1 MNITNYIVEFIKQGN
16 AVEIKGIGTFT
27 PITIPTHFDEE
38 TKTFFPSVKTV
49 EFSTSCKGDQ
59 QIISYIAKQEFVG
72 ITTAEKL
79 WDNYIAALNDKIKN
93 ESKHKFAELGDL
105 VYDTENG
112 YSFKVAEGL
121 NFSKETHF
129 LSPLKDVTTYELDQN
144 REDPFYKFEN
154 PTIPQPEEEL
164 PEIEE
169 DETAQTEEIQEVIE
183 PAIDTE
189 TKTFDP
195 EIEEEP
201 KEDSVADNQTEAVT
215 PTETQENNA
224 AKEPEQTPVKVEEA
238 VETNS
243 EKATKNNETTEQ
255 IEDIPMD
262 TEIKKPA
269 KKKKKIIISIIVILL
284 LLLLGGTYYYFVVIK
299 DMSIP
304 FINEKTEVV
313 EEVPQEDLPIN
324 ADTTTVESAIDDN
337 DTLEA
342 TQAAEAEETEQTDLF
357 EGTNVFTFDYT
368 LIPIDDKDV
377 VIPSTCKTIISVV
390 TPKIETFLKRQHY
403 TTAKELMIERLNE
416 YIVKRLKEMFDDNF
430 FHPARL
436 VNYDNYITDYCT
448 DKLQRQR
455 VSRVKSAIISEI
467 QINGLFDEYLNEL
480 IEAGLVQ
487 RDKIVY
493 KPKTKKVEPTVPV
506 AEMRVRSKQGFD
518 IIAGFFKSRDN
529 AAREADRFRRRGA
542 DAYVITKGNLYY
554 VSLGSAPSQT
564 AAEALLRQLRTWN
577 KENMVIKKW

>member
-16 AVEIKGIGTFT
+16 PVEIKGIGTIT
-27 PITIPTHFDEE
+27 PKTIPTHFDEG
-38 TKTFFPSVKTV
+38 TKTYYPSVTTV

-59 QIISYIAKQEFVG
+59 QIVSYIAKQEFVS

-79 WDNYIAALNDKIKN
+79 WDNYIDALNDKIKT
-93 ESKHKFAELGDL
+93 EGKHIFPEMGELTLGAEG
-105 VYDTENG
+105 G
-112 YSFKVAEGL
+112 YTFKVQDGL
-121 NFSKETHF
+121 NLSKT
-129 LSPLKDVTTYELDQN
+129 SYNYQPLKDVVTYDLDPV

-154 PTIPQPEEEL
+154 PTIPQPE
-164 PEIEE
+164 PEKPEVE
-169 DETAQTEEIQEVIE
+169 DEEPVKPEEVQEVVE
-183 PAIDTE
+183 PATEGE

-201 KEDSVADNQTEAVT
+201 KVEPAANTQGETEPVAET
-215 PTETQENNA
+215 PENTPA
-224 AKEPEQTPVKVEEA
+224 EVPEQTTAKAEEVVESVSE
-238 VETNS
+238 ETP
-243 EKATKNNETTEQ
+243 ENNQKPEQTE
-255 IEDIPMD
+255 EIPMD
-262 TEIKKPA
+262 NDTKKPI
-269 KKKKKIIISIIVILL
+269 KKKKKLLIPIIILL
-284 LLLLGGTYYYFVVIK
+284 ILLLLGGAYYYFVVVK
-299 DMSIP
+299 DMPIP

-313 EEVPQEDLPIN
+313 EDEAITANATEATVATDSTDIAV
-324 ADTTTVESAIDDN
+324 ADTTVTTSTDS
-337 DTLEA
+337 
-342 TQAAEAEETEQTDLF
+342 ETEEIDLF
-357 EGTNVFTFDYT
+357 KGVNMFTFDHN
-368 LIPIDDKDV
+368 LIPIDNADE
-377 VIPSTCKTIISVV
+377 VIEGTTKTIVEVV
-390 TPKIETFLKRQHY
+390 EPRMEVFLKRQHY
-403 TTAKELMIERLNE
+403 TTAKALMVERLNE
-416 YIVKRLKEMFDDNF
+416 YIVKRLKELFDNNF

-448 DKLQRQR
+448 DKLQRKR
-455 VSRVKSAIISEI
+455 VSKAKQTIISEI
-467 QINGLFDEYLNEL
+467 QVNDLLDEYLNEL
-480 IEAGLVQ
+480 IAAGLVQ

-493 KPKTKKVEPTVPV
+493 KPKPKKVEPAVPV